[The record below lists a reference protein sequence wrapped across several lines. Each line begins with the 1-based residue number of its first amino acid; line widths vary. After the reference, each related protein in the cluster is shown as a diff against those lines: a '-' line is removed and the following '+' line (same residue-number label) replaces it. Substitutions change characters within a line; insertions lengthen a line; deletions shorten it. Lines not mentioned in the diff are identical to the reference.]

1 VLEIDRD
8 LLLKLKSNLEH
19 RLPDREDNYEN
30 LKVQVKA
37 IYNDYSGKIFLFKSD
52 WLNSIDYEVV
62 EIPLK
67 HLLYFIDIEQVLE
80 QSEELKLKWAGFF
93 SSK

>member
-1 VLEIDRD
+1 
-8 LLLKLKSNLEH
+8 
-19 RLPDREDNYEN
+19 
-30 LKVQVKA
+30 
-37 IYNDYSGKIFLFKSD
+37 
-52 WLNSIDYEVV
+52 LNSIDYEVV